1 MKTKENSNLR
11 KLVDREKVTEMY
23 NSGCYVKEIA
33 TSLGMSQATTARL
46 LRELGLKRIRR
57 TFEEQQAFYKE
68 YILQNKDIKT
78 VTQICRELHINYGT
92 YKKALNGEYE
102 SKNFKNDIDESFV
115 TIENPYFCYIL
126 GLFLADG
133 HIDATSIYISQC
145 DASFLKK
152 LQKIIGHHGKLNRA
166 TNTENPCYTLHIRSY
181 NFRLLLDEANVES
194 NKKLSA
200 PYIDCGVNQK
210 HFIRG
215 LFDGD
220 GNLYYS
226 YISGK
231 LQQRRF
237 SIATGSISMALGIKS
252 FLESLNIQCTV
263 SEEVAVN
270 TNYSVFVDKI
280 DDIIKV
286 MHILYDEAE
295 NCFLDRKYYSFIKFE
310 KLINMNREVN
320 EIVDSVLK
328 NAE

>member
-11 KLVDREKVTEMY
+11 KLVDRKRVTEMY

-33 TSLGMSQATTARL
+33 TSLGMSTATTARL
-46 LRELGLKRIRR
+46 LRELGLKRTRR
-57 TFEEQQAFYKE
+57 TFEEQQAFYRE
-68 YILQNKDIKT
+68 YIIQNKDTKT
-78 VTQICRELHINYGT
+78 ATQICRELHINHGT
-92 YKKALNGEYE
+92 YKKALYGEYE

-115 TIENPYFCYIL
+115 TITNPKFCYVL

-145 DASFLKK
+145 DAVFLKK
-152 LQKIIGHHGKLNRA
+152 LQKIIGHHGKLSKV
-166 TNTENPCYTLHIRSY
+166 TNTKNPCYKLCIRSH

-200 PYIDCGVNQK
+200 PYINCGINQK

-231 LQQRRF
+231 LLQRRF
-237 SIATGSISMALGIKS
+237 SIATGSLNMALGIRS
-252 FLESLNIQCTV
+252 FLESLNIQCTMIEDV
-263 SEEVAVN
+263 VVN

-280 DDIIKV
+280 DDILKI
-286 MHILYDEAE
+286 MHLLYDEAE

-320 EIVDSVLK
+320 EIVDSTLK
-328 NAE
+328 DVE